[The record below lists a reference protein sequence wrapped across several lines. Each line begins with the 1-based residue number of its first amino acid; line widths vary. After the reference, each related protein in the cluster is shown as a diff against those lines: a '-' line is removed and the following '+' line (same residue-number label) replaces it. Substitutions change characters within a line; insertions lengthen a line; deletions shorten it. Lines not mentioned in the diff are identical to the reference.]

1 MVLPREILLSKF
13 MRAELTTGSTAA
25 AAAAALGSPGPS
37 SAARGL
43 TLMVLRLLGAFA
55 GLRLPIQI
63 LDFAGLARTSSG
75 LPWLVGLSI
84 PSL

>member
-1 MVLPREILLSKF
+1 

-25 AAAAALGSPGPS
+25 AALGSPGPS
-37 SAARGL
+37 SDARGL
-43 TLMVLRLLGAFA
+43 TLMVLHLLGAFA

>member
-1 MVLPREILLSKF
+1 

-43 TLMVLRLLGAFA
+43 TLIVLRLLGAAFA

>member
-1 MVLPREILLSKF
+1 
-13 MRAELTTGSTAA
+13 
-25 AAAAALGSPGPS
+25 
-37 SAARGL
+37 
-43 TLMVLRLLGAFA
+43 MVLRLLGAFA